1 MSVSKIRKLCPKIK
15 IFSAVVVMFLVLGV
29 FNQAQE
35 TIKSTSNTNQSTGSS
50 PTPTPTSIPTPVP
63 ISDVTNQ
70 SDTTARRLEDIQ
82 KGLKMSPSVLVIE
95 SELPKLK
102 DELDLR
108 VTETTSLLSARPSLD
123 TLSVI
128 EQDWKA
134 LGKSVPIWKG
144 DLTAQIT
151 ALDTYVKELTDLKD
165 LWEKT
170 LADLKGSKA
179 EADETSSP
187 ESNTNTEVAET
198 KEVATEVPAEILQ
211 KITAIIG
218 LIQETQ
224 KKVEASRGQLLT
236 LQTQVSK
243 QESRINETLRSI
255 TDVREEA
262 LSHLFFQDSPQ
273 IWNARRSTDSIGGI
287 FSEARDS
294 YTAQLNTLS
303 EYASRKRVKF
313 VIHALI
319 LLLFT
324 GILFWAR
331 KRLRPIVE
339 EEPDLKPAFSVFE
352 FPIAGALIL
361 SIMLSGSLYPQ
372 APRMLSAMLGA
383 AALIPG
389 IIYLRRI
396 LERPLFPILNALM
409 VFYFV
414 DLIKQITATLPL
426 LSRILFTVEL
436 LGAIIFLIWFL
447 RSKSLS
453 DKIEV
458 KHQRIFTTIRKAL
471 PFFIALFSIALIANI
486 FGYVSLSNI
495 VGNSVLGSSYI
506 AIILYAVVQILKSLI
521 IFAFRVRPLSTL
533 GMVKTSREMLER
545 KIFRGI
551 TWLGV
556 LAWGILTLNL
566 FSIKE
571 AVFTSLKEGLTS
583 RLEIGSIAISFG
595 DVLIFCITVWLA
607 FALSRLIRFILEE
620 DVYPRVNLAGGV
632 PYAISTML
640 HYVILVIGFILAI
653 AALGLDLTKFTI
665 LAGAFGVGLGFG
677 LQNIVNNFVSGLI
690 LLFERPVK
698 VNDVVQIGTHQGD
711 LKRIGLRASILRTLD
726 GSEVIVPNSQL
737 ISEEVTNWTFSDQ
750 QRRLEINVGVAYGS
764 DPREVM
770 ELLTKVALEHDE
782 VMDEPLSRTIF
793 IGFGDN
799 SLDFQLRA
807 WTDSDQWVV
816 LRSDLTLAVHDA
828 LMEAGIEIPFP
839 QRDIH
844 LSLRDGKLLEDLSND
859 DK

>member
-1 MSVSKIRKLCPKIK
+1 M
-15 IFSAVVVMFLVLGV
+15 FSAFFVMFLVFGV
-29 FNQAQE
+29 FHQAQE
-35 TIKSTSNTNQSTGSS
+35 AEKSASNKKQSTDSS
-50 PTPTPTSIPTPVP
+50 PTRTPTPIPTPVP
-63 ISDVTNQ
+63 LSDVTNQ
-70 SDTTARRLEDIQ
+70 ADATARRLEEIQ
-82 KGLKMSPSVLVIE
+82 KDLKMSPSVLVIE
-95 SELPKLK
+95 SELPKLN
-102 DELDLR
+102 DELDSR
-108 VTETTSLLSARPSLD
+108 VTETTGLLSARPSLE

-134 LGKSVPIWKG
+134 FGKSVPTWNR

-151 ALDTYVKELTDLKD
+151 ALDAYAKELTDLKN

-170 LADLKGSKA
+170 RSNLNRSKV
-179 EADETSSP
+179 EANVTVPP
-187 ESNTNTEVAET
+187 ESNTTSEVAEV
-198 KEVATEVPAEILQ
+198 KEVETEVPAEILQ
-211 KITAIIG
+211 KITQIIG

-224 KKVEASRGQLLT
+224 KKVEASRAKLLT
-236 LQTQVSK
+236 LQTRVSN
-243 QESRINETLRSI
+243 QEIRINKTLQSI

-303 EYASRKRVKF
+303 EYASRKGGKF

-319 LLLFT
+319 FLLFT

-331 KRLRPIVE
+331 KRLRPMVE
-339 EEPDLKPAFSVFE
+339 EEPDLKAAFSVFE
-352 FPIAGALIL
+352 FPITGALIL

-383 AALIPG
+383 GALIPG

-396 LERPLFPILNALM
+396 LEKPLFPILNALM

-414 DLIKQITATLPL
+414 DLIRQITATLPL
-426 LSRILFTVEL
+426 LSRILFTTEL

-447 RSKSLS
+447 QSKSLQ

-458 KHQRIFTTIRKAL
+458 KHQWIFTSIRKSL
-471 PFFIALFSIALIANI
+471 PFFIGLFSIALIANI
-486 FGYVSLSNI
+486 LGYVSLSNVI
-495 VGNSVLGSSYI
+495 GNSVLGSSYI
-506 AIILYAVVQILKSLI
+506 AIILYAVVQIIKSLI
-521 IFAFRVRPLSTL
+521 IFAFRVRPLSAL
-533 GMVKTSREMLER
+533 GMVKTSREVLER
-545 KIFRGI
+545 KIFSGLK
-551 TWLGV
+551 WLGIIG
-556 LAWGILTLNL
+556 WGLLTLNL
-566 FSIKE
+566 FSIQD
-571 AVFTSLKEGLTS
+571 AVFEYFNDGLTAK
-583 RLEIGSIAISFG
+583 LEIGSIAISFG
-595 DVLIFCITVWLA
+595 DVLIFCIIVWLA
-607 FALSRLIRFILEE
+607 FAVSRFIRFILEE
-620 DVYPRVNLAGGV
+620 DIYTRVDLAGGV

-711 LKRIGLRASILRTLD
+711 LKRIGLRASILRALD

-770 ELLTKVALEHDE
+770 ELLTNVALDNDD
-782 VMDEPLSRTIF
+782 VMHEPSSRTIF
-793 IGFGDN
+793 VGFGDN
-799 SLDFQLRA
+799 ALDFQLRA

-816 LRSDLTLAVHDA
+816 VRSDLTLAVHDA
-828 LMEAGIEIPFP
+828 LQEAGIEIPFP

-844 LSLRDGKLLEDLSND
+844 LSLRKGKSLDNLWND